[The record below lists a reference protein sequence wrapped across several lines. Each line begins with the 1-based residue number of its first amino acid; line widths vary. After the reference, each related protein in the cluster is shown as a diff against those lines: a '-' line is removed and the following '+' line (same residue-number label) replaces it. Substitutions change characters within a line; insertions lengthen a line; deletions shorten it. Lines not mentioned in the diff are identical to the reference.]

1 LKISLKME
9 KQKPDFDYEA
19 LKKKTI
25 EQFRSG
31 KSLFGKD
38 GAFAPLLKEFLEAAL
53 EAELDTYLDEEQRGQ
68 GNRKNGRMSKKLKTA
83 EGTFEIST
91 PRDRDGEF
99 EPQIVRKRET
109 ILSESLESKI
119 IGLYGLGMSFRDIS
133 SHIKEM
139 YDTDI
144 SAATLSSITDKVIPL
159 VTEWQSRSLD
169 PLYCIVWLDAMYYK
183 VKRDHKM
190 VTRCVYNIL
199 GITTEGKKELLGC
212 YVNEIEG
219 ANFWLSVLTDLQ
231 NRGVNDILIA
241 CTDNL
246 KGFTEAISTVFSKTD
261 VQSCIVHQI
270 RNSLKYVAS
279 KDQKEFMQNLKPV
292 YQAVS
297 IEVAEMELEK
307 LAEKWNKKYPVVIES
322 WQRNWS
328 KLSTYFKYPAAIR
341 KLIYT
346 TNTIEGYHRQIRK
359 VTKTKG
365 AFTSDMALL
374 KLIYLATLNI
384 EKKWTQPLHNWGITV
399 SQLSIIFG
407 DRLTLNI

>member
-1 LKISLKME
+1 MN

-38 GAFAPLLKEFLEAAL
+38 GAFAPLLKDFLEAAL
-53 EAELDTYLDEEQRGQ
+53 EAEMNEHLDDEQRLN
-68 GNRKNGRMSKKLKTA
+68 GNRKNGHTTKKLKT
-83 EGTFEIST
+83 GDGSFEIST
-91 PRDRDGEF
+91 PRDRESEF
-99 EPQIVRKRET
+99 EPQIIRKRET
-109 ILSESLESKI
+109 ILAESLEHKI

-133 SHIKEM
+133 AHIKEM

-144 SAATLSSITDKVIPL
+144 SATTLSSITDKVIPL
-159 VTEWQSRSLD
+159 VTEWQSRSLE

-183 VKRDHKM
+183 VKHDNKM

-199 GITTEGKKELLGC
+199 GINVDGKKEILGC
-212 YVNEIEG
+212 YVSESEG

-231 NRGVNDILIA
+231 NRGVEDILIA

-246 KGFTEAISTVFSKTD
+246 KGFSEAIETVFPKTE

-270 RNSLKYVAS
+270 RNSIKYIAS
-279 KDQKEFMQNLKPV
+279 KDQKEFIQDLKPV

-297 IEVAEMELEK
+297 KESAEIELEK
-307 LAEKWNKKYPVVIES
+307 LAEKWMKKYPVVIES
-322 WQRNWS
+322 WRRNWD
-328 KLSTYFKYPAAIR
+328 KLSTFFKYPVAIR

-346 TNTIEGYHRQIRK
+346 TNAIEGYHRQIRK

-365 AFTSDMALL
+365 AFTSDLALL
-374 KLIYLATLNI
+374 KLVYLATQNI
-384 EKKWTQPLHNWGITV
+384 QKKWTQPLQNWGVTV

-407 DRLTLNI
+407 ERLVLKI

>member
-1 LKISLKME
+1 MKISLKME